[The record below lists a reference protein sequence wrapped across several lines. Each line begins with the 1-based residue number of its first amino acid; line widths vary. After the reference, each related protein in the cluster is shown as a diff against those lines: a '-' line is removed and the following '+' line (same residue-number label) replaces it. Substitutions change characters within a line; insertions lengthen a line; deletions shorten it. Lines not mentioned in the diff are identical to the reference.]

1 MIKIITTF
9 KKIMTRILLIL
20 LCLPMLFSCD
30 QENKVYNAFI
40 GEKGEKIV
48 QMVKKDDINKI
59 AYLAMFKDIEKD
71 SIFMMSESI
80 AQYYD
85 IEGYDMF
92 IGDSSNYFI
101 SEEMKELVNSKD
113 WELSRLKVNTEFHIT
128 PYQYRTAYVNNNGD
142 TIAKII
148 KRNALDGRE
157 AAILT
162 DKRYTRR
169 DTTTLIEAIKYLN
182 ADEVYIFDSIPSK
195 LYVTNEDLINAY
207 SYYRGFTNE
216 FFFWNE
222 AADENRF
229 SINGANVMN
238 VRDDRLYTKYWTN
251 RFLTN
256 EEILQIKQEKNSSKW
271 KTVVYFYI
279 PYEYDKEYA
288 SIHFNKNKNE
298 YTIFMFNE
306 KKTYTYNVS
315 KKLWSSYGH

>member
-1 MIKIITTF
+1 M
-9 KKIMTRILLIL
+9 
-20 LCLPMLFSCD
+20 
-30 QENKVYNAFI
+30 
-40 GEKGEKIV
+40 
-48 QMVKKDDINKI
+48 
-59 AYLAMFKDIEKD
+59 
-71 SIFMMSESI
+71 
-80 AQYYD
+80 
-85 IEGYDMF
+85 
-92 IGDSSNYFI
+92 
-101 SEEMKELVNSKD
+101 
-113 WELSRLKVNTEFHIT
+113 
-128 PYQYRTAYVNNNGD
+128 
-142 TIAKII
+142 
-148 KRNALDGRE
+148 
-157 AAILT
+157 T

-182 ADEVYIFDSIPSK
+182 ADKVYIFDSIPSK